1 MCAYDAARHILLYLQ
16 YIRMELDHPFS
27 TVVVMTREELAS
39 EVVRWCDLT
48 APASLS
54 SLLTTFSFS

>member
-27 TVVVMTREELAS
+27 TVVVMTHEELAS
-39 EVVRWCDLT
+39 EVVR
-48 APASLS
+48 
-54 SLLTTFSFS
+54 